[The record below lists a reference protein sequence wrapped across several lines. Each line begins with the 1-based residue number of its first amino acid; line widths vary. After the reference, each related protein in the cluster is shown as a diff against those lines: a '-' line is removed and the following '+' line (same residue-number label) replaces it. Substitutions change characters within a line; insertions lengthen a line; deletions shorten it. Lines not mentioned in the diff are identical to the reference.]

1 MKRKTKNIIILTV
14 VCIITLGI
22 LFAAL
27 KINRNR
33 LNNMKNDSYIDSY
46 LTQIKYSSIN
56 DFVVENP
63 NAIIYVSNSN
73 SKVSSN
79 FEKMFAKVI
88 TKYNLENNIYY
99 INIYNANLVD
109 QFYQNAPEIVIYKD
123 SSVSEVIDASTLKD
137 YNAIIN
143 VLKERSIIN
152 E

>member
-46 LTQIKYSSIN
+46 LTQIKYNSIN